1 MKRWTTKPLEEI
13 AELYGGSTPS
23 RDSPAFWDGDI
34 YWVTPTDL
42 PMPDE
47 GISIV
52 SKTKDRITQ
61 AGLDNSSAT
70 VVPKGTVLFSSR
82 ATIGKV
88 AVAAMPLTTNQGF
101 ANFVPHSG
109 VTSRFLAYALWFHR
123 EDIAR
128 LSGSTTFKEVSRST
142 LRKYHLPVPPLSEQE
157 RMVKLLDEADEL
169 RKLRAQADRRTADL
183 IPALFYE
190 MFGGPAINSF
200 GWPME
205 CVGKLFDV
213 KRGGAKC
220 GPFGSALK
228 KHEYVE
234 SGIPVW
240 GIPNVLPNQFVEA
253 GSLFILPSKFEELR
267 AYAVEPGD
275 LLISRAGTVGRICVA
290 SPKATDSI
298 IGTNLIR
305 IALDRKRIVP
315 EFFAT
320 LMTFW
325 GAEVG
330 RLRANSDEGAYSFMN
345 TTILKALR
353 IYLPP
358 LKLQEEFSARVSDIR
373 AMQAEQ
379 AVSRRRLDDL
389 FQSML
394 HRAFQGDL

>member
-1 MKRWTTKPLEEI
+1 MKRWPTKLLGEVCELVNGRPFKPQEWEEVGLPIVRIQNLTDRTKPFNYTTQALPEKFKVKRGDT
-13 AELYGGSTPS
+13 LLSWSGTPGTS
-23 RDSPAFWDGDI
+23 FGCFRWDGPEGWLNQHIFNVHLADEVLPAFFI
-34 YWVTPTDL
+34 YQVNSKLNELIAKSHGGVGLQHITKGALSSVKVTVPT
-42 PMPDE
+42 
-47 GISIV
+47 
-52 SKTKDRITQ
+52 
-61 AGLDNSSAT
+61 
-70 VVPKGTVLFSSR
+70 
-82 ATIGKV
+82 
-88 AVAAMPLTTNQGF
+88 
-101 ANFVPHSG
+101 
-109 VTSRFLAYALWFHR
+109 LA
-123 EDIAR
+123 
-128 LSGSTTFKEVSRST
+128 
-142 LRKYHLPVPPLSEQE
+142 EQE
-157 RMVKLLDEADEL
+157 RIVKLLDEADEL

-183 IPALFYE
+183 IPALFNE
-190 MFGGPAINSF
+190 MFGGPAINPF

-205 CVGKLFDV
+205 CVGTLFGV

-358 LKLQEEFSARVSDIR
+358 LKLQEEFATRVSEIR

-379 AVSRRRLDDL
+379 AASRRRLDDL

-394 HRAFQGDL
+394 HRAFNGEL